1 MSTAPPR
8 AIHTCMYVC
17 MLFNMTVGVQDRQV
31 RAVATRRLLL
41 DTTVACLAELGYAGT
56 TGPAVAE
63 RAGLSRG
70 AQLHHFGT
78 RDQMVVAA
86 VEHLAQQRLTHVQ
99 DSLATRIGDS
109 LEPTAQP
116 SRPAALAAL
125 ELLAEA
131 LSGPLY
137 GATLELWAAARTDE
151 DLRRQLV
158 PAEERVHAELR
169 EVCRVWIT
177 TDPVLIQLTLD
188 LLLGRGVSGMLVP
201 HPPKWQRDVLERWID
216 TVMGGRVAG

>member
-1 MSTAPPR
+1 MHACIVT
-8 AIHTCMYVC
+8 
-17 MLFNMTVGVQDRQV
+17 NMTIGVQDRRT
-31 RAVATRRLLL
+31 RAATTRKLLL

-86 VEHLAQQRLTHVQ
+86 VEHLAQQRLAHVH
-99 DSLATRIGDS
+99 DRLVARVGDS
-109 LEPTAQP
+109 PGTSAPT
-116 SRPAALAAL
+116 SREAALAAL
-125 ELLAEA
+125 ELLAGA
-131 LSGPLY
+131 MSGPLY
-137 GATLELWAAARTDE
+137 GATLELWAAARTND
-151 DLRRQLV
+151 DLREQLV

-169 EVCRVWIT
+169 KVCRAWISA
-177 TDPVLIQLTLD
+177 DPLLIQLTLD

-201 HPPKWQRDVLERWID
+201 HPPHWQRDVLERWID
-216 TVMGGRVAG
+216 LINAADPIGRADQVDGGGGRR